1 MVNSALPIEQHAKRV
16 KDVDDYRK
24 EHGVSLAKACD
35 ALSLSSNLYYKAK
48 QVIGAKRAPTAQA
61 SKLKPHKEKG
71 AEQIAT
77 ILTLAGL
84 GTIPPM
90 KRVNLIRDFLGAK
103 E

>member
-1 MVNSALPIEQHAKRV
+1 MTSPSLSLEQHAKRA
-16 KDVDDYRK
+16 KDIDDYRK
-24 EHGVSLAKACD
+24 EHAVSLAKACD
-35 ALSLSSNLYYKAK
+35 ALSLSPSLYYKAK
-48 QVIGAKRAPTAQA
+48 QVIGAKRAPTTQA